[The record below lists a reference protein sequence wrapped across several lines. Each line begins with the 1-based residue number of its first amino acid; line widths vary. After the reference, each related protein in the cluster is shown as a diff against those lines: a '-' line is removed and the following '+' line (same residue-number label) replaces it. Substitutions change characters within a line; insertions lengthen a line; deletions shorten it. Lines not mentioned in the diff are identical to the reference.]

1 MSKQLGAGKAAED
14 VKVSLKLSIIKLLHV
29 KLIVH
34 LYNSLKDDKEVTIN
48 SFRSAGIT
56 EAIENVKDM
65 VEKFENSFKEV

>member
-48 SFRSAGIT
+48 GFRSAGIT